1 VGYEFTRVVEAVGEQ
16 VGSFGA
22 ECSAHCDCAREASDA
37 AANASIQGRQVMPC
51 CIHTHTQGLWG
62 ATFVLEMTFVCAPH
76 VCCVQVKQ
84 LQPGD
89 RVMSPFTT
97 SCGSCFPCSKGLTC
111 RCSHAQG
118 ARCFGWVGEG
128 AAAPDHGLQ
137 GSQAQYVRVPLA
149 DGTLVKV
156 GEVQN
161 Y

>member
-1 VGYEFTRVVEAVGEQ
+1 
-16 VGSFGA
+16 
-22 ECSAHCDCAREASDA
+22 
-37 AANASIQGRQVMPC
+37 MPLPLDKRSPRMPSSC
-51 CIHTHTQGLWG
+51 RL
-62 ATFVLEMTFVCAPH
+62 
-76 VCCVQVKQ
+76 QVKQ

-97 SCGSCFPCSKGLTC
+97 SCSSCFPCSKGLTC

-128 AAAPDHGLQ
+128 AAGAAAAAVSGLQ

-156 GEVQN
+156 GGMRLEFCVACWCFPVWFTPN
-161 Y
+161 FAFACTGGSLLWLGW